1 MTDPSRPGAPVPG
14 AADNVAP
21 TPEQRQLLG
30 LSNLLLLQR
39 NARQAEDVHA
49 LAFIIVNETRQLLDY
64 RQAALWL
71 RRPASR
77 IAAVSG
83 VALLEPNAPY
93 VAWLR
98 QVAEHLDGQTDAA
111 VLRPV
116 AAGDLPQA
124 LAKDWGQWLPAHGL
138 WVRFGTA
145 AGDGLGGLLLC
156 RDTPWVEG
164 EGLLLQELA
173 GAYEHA
179 WHALAPPPP
188 WWRKL
193 VLDRDR
199 RWLMLAIVLV
209 FCFPVRQSVL
219 APAEVVAADPTV
231 VRSPMEGVVD
241 RFHLEPN
248 DVVAKDQLLIT
259 LDDTDL
265 SNRLEVSRKAL
276 AVAEAEYRRA
286 AQQAVFDNK
295 SRAEL
300 TILKSRMDQQAAEV
314 AYMDDLMARSQ
325 VKAPHAGI
333 AIFSDPHDWMGKP
346 VAVGER
352 LLMVADPQRVELAVQ
367 LPVADFIDLEPGA
380 EVVMFLNVDP
390 HHPMTARLYRASYQ
404 AETTPE
410 DVLAYLVKAR
420 FDAGQAPPRIGLKG
434 TAKLYG
440 QPVTLF
446 HYLFRRPLG
455 AVRQWL
461 GL

>member
-1 MTDPSRPGAPVPG
+1 MTMESDPLS
-14 AADNVAP
+14 
-21 TPEQRQLLG
+21 PEQRQLAG
-30 LSNLLLLQR
+30 LSNLLILQR
-39 NARQAEDVHA
+39 KARQAEDVEA
-49 LAFIIVNETRQLLDY
+49 LAFVIVNETRQMLEY

-71 RRPASR
+71 NQPRSR

-83 VALLEPNAPY
+83 VAVLEANAPY

-98 QVAEHLDGQTDAA
+98 QVAEYLDAVPDAA
-111 VLRPV
+111 PLRV
-116 AAGDLPQA
+116 VETADLPPR
-124 LAKDWGQWLPAHGL
+124 LAEEWGQWLPLHGL
-138 WVRFGTA
+138 WMSLA
-145 AGDGLGGLLLC
+145 AGQGGLFLC
-156 RDTPWVEG
+156 RDTPWAEG

-173 GAYEHA
+173 DAYSHA
-179 WHALAPPPP
+179 WKALVPPLP

-193 VLDRDR
+193 VLDRNQA
-199 RWLMLAIVLV
+199 WLLLAVALV

-219 APAEVVAADPTV
+219 APAEVAAANPTV

-241 RFHLEPN
+241 RFHVDPN
-248 DVVAKDQLLIT
+248 DPVGNEQLLIT
-259 LDDTDL
+259 LDSTDL
-265 SNRLEVSRKAL
+265 VNRLEVSRKEL
-276 AVAEAEYRRA
+276 AVAEAEYRRS

-295 SRAEL
+295 SKAEL
-300 TILKSRMDQQAAEV
+300 TILKGRMEQHQAEV
-314 AYMDDLMARSQ
+314 AYMEDLMARSQ
-325 VKAPHAGI
+325 IKAPHAGI
-333 AIFSDPHDWMGKP
+333 AIFSDAHDWMGKP

-367 LPVADFIDLEPGA
+367 LPVADFIDLPPGA

-390 HHPMTARLYRASYQ
+390 QNPITARLYHASYQ
-404 AETTPE
+404 AEVTPE

-420 FDAGQAPPRIGLKG
+420 FDAGQVPPRIGLKG

>member
-1 MTDPSRPGAPVPG
+1 MAAPAG
-14 AADNVAP
+14 FADCS
-21 TPEQRQLLG
+21 G
-30 LSNLLLLQR
+30 
-39 NARQAEDVHA
+39 
-49 LAFIIVNETRQLLDY
+49 F
-64 RQAALWL
+64 
-71 RRPASR
+71 RR
-77 IAAVSG
+77 G
-83 VALLEPNAPY
+83 VARA
-93 VAWLR
+93 
-98 QVAEHLDGQTDAA
+98 QCA
-111 VLRPV
+111 VCGV
-116 AAGDLPQA
+116 AAAGGGAFGWANGRCRFTAGGRRRLA
-124 LAKDWGQWLPAHGL
+124 ASLAKDWGQWLPAHGL

-352 LLMVADPQRVELAVQ
+352 LLMVADPQRWSWRCSCRSPISSIWNRV
-367 LPVADFIDLEPGA
+367 P
-380 EVVMFLNVDP
+380 
-390 HHPMTARLYRASYQ
+390 
-404 AETTPE
+404 
-410 DVLAYLVKAR
+410 K
-420 FDAGQAPPRIGLKG
+420 
-434 TAKLYG
+434 
-440 QPVTLF
+440 
-446 HYLFRRPLG
+446 
-455 AVRQWL
+455 W
-461 GL
+461 